1 MNAPIDKALTDAL
14 KVKMAAIVDDP
25 ERMAEINAKIDLAA
39 KQVFPKLS
47 PRELK
52 QVDAAMGN
60 LRLLHDSFET
70 IETGRRMVNCK
81 FIYPAIKR
89 PLYSGDVNFVFDWAR
104 YHPRNWHVYI
114 AFFCVDPFGKEFV
127 DFAWFDRHI
136 KYDVLEMLI
145 DQAIADVKADA
156 NDKLINR
163 VMWCATIGDK
173 PLVAAR
179 QICTKAYGTYN
190 PERPALRFSEDTII

>member
-14 KVKMAAIVDDP
+14 KAKMAAIVNDP
-25 ERMAEINAKIDLAA
+25 ERMAEINAQIDETA

-60 LRLLHDSFET
+60 LRLMHDSFET
-70 IETGRRMVNCK
+70 VGYGARTVNCK

-89 PLYSGDVNFVFDWAR
+89 PMYSTDVNFVFNWAR
-104 YHPRNWHVYI
+104 YHPRHWHVYI

-127 DFAWFDRHI
+127 DVAWFDYRL

-145 DQAIADVKADA
+145 DQAISDVKPES
-156 NDKLINR
+156 NIKLIKR
-163 VMWCATIGDK
+163 VIWCATIGDK
-173 PLVAAR
+173 PLIAAR